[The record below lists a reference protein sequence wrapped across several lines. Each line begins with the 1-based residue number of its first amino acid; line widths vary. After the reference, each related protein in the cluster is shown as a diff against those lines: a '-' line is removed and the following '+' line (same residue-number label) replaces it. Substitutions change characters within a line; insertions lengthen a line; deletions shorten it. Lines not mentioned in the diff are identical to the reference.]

1 MVISTFKDEERF
13 VVIKGKQIEQACHN
27 FYSSLYK
34 AEEETLKQIKLKAR
48 IHENILKIFTRSMNS
63 KLAQCSWRSFTYL

>member
-13 VVIKGKQIEQACHN
+13 VVTKGKQIEQAYHN
-27 FYSSLYK
+27 FYSRLYK
-34 AEEETLKQIKLKAR
+34 AQEETFKQIKLKAH
-48 IHENILKIFTRSMNS
+48 IHENILKKFTKSMNF